1 MIQFESIR
9 SAIVRGMSAALGVR
23 VIEINGMG
31 PMPPYPF
38 LTYDFADPS
47 GQVVGHMART
57 VVGDQLVLSGLS
69 LLDLSFNSYARD
81 KAGGIQLAEQARD
94 WLLSDGH
101 WHIKDNSGAVV
112 VTVGAV
118 SNRDIQLGDEWERRH
133 GFDVELRAANVITTP
148 FIPINK
154 ATIREVD

>member
-1 MIQFESIR
+1 M
-9 SAIVRGMSAALGVR
+9 RGMSSALGVP

-38 LTYDFADPS
+38 MTYDFADPS

-57 VVGDQLVLSGLS
+57 VIGDQHVLSGTS
-69 LLDLSFNSYARD
+69 VLDLSFNSYARD
-81 KAGGIQLAEQARD
+81 KAEGIQLAERARD

-112 VTVGAV
+112 VTVGAI
-118 SNRDIQLGDEWERRH
+118 SNRDIQLGNEWERRH
-133 GFDVELRAANVITTP
+133 GFDVELRAANVIITS
-148 FIPINK
+148 FISINK
-154 ATIREVD
+154 AIIREVE